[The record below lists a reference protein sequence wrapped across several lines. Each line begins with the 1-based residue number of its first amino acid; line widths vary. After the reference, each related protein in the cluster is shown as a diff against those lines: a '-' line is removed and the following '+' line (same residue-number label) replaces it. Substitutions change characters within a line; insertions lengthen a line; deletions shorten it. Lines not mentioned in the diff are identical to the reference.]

1 MDKKQLKTVLAV
13 LNVVR
18 STFPETNEF
27 IDSTL
32 KEECEKERMTAD
44 EVIFYKFESI
54 KLVWINIF
62 VLDLVLKCLFF
73 LFIDMKCVTDHK
85 KTKRLSKEEIKTK
98 LLDSMTIDEIVE
110 FDDLN
115 KEAEETQDPEEAA
128 KIIKRYEDIIKTKN
142 KGIINVAY
150 HQGQVFKRFK
160 EKEKF
165 AKLVSEL
172 GFHKTTI
179 IFKISVFK
187 LCKKYPKLL
196 NLL

>member
-1 MDKKQLKTVLAV
+1 M
-13 LNVVR
+13 
-18 STFPETNEF
+18 
-27 IDSTL
+27 
-32 KEECEKERMTAD
+32 
-44 EVIFYKFESI
+44 
-54 KLVWINIF
+54 
-62 VLDLVLKCLFF
+62 VLKCLFF
-73 LFIDMKCVTDHK
+73 VYRCGKAWQIV
-85 KTKRLSKEEIKTK
+85 KRQNLKSREEIKK
-98 LLDSMTIDEIVE
+98 LLLHSMIIDENLE

-115 KEAEETQDPEEAA
+115 KEAEEVQGPDKAA

-172 GFHKTTI
+172 GIHKTTI
-179 IFKISVFK
+179 IFKINVFK

-196 NLL
+196 KSSIGLGFFKNYHKDIKAICEENEKDFQC